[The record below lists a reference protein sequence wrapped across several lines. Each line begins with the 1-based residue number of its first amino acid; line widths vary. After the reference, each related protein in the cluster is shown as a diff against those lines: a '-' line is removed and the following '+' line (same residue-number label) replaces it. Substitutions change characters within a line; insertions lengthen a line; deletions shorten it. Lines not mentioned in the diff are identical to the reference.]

1 MEIPNTENPKENEF
15 ISENNKTTQN
25 STTNSMN
32 YSYPTIKKFIINE
45 NIDLSLTTSFY
56 SNFTFN
62 QKDYLKLLNNKCN
75 HGLTGLK
82 NLGNTSYLNSIIQCL
97 SNTPELVYYYI
108 SDKFLDD
115 IKIPSG
121 TNKNAQKKY
130 GSISKNFSI
139 ILKKLWLESN
149 KIINPIELKYSIDDK
164 ISLYKGNVQHDSQ
177 EFLLIF
183 LNLLHEE
190 VNRENIIGLNKYYE
204 TNKIENESDIA
215 ASKRF
220 WNFFKKENNS
230 ILIDLFYGQIK
241 NTIKCLNCAHSEINF
256 ETFSVLSLEIPNLKK
271 ISVLLV
277 PSNNIK
283 NNIEIDLFIS
293 DQALFIDIG
302 VYLKQYI
309 CSGFDNL
316 RVLVYNYN
324 NSSVKFVKMSENI
337 FNASKKGMIVIY
349 EISDY
354 ISNSDELNQENSLD
368 SNEEENNNE
377 NENENENNNNNDN
390 NNNYYYDYF
399 PFITLIKFKN
409 FDEEKD
415 KYIDNHFRSFPRVFP
430 INSYNKIKNF
440 RSKIL
445 GYLRK
450 YYPLPNDL
458 KNILN
463 DNYDNIIDNYN
474 NKNIDIDEIEL
485 NNIYLKE
492 YNLLFNENY
501 QKKLNINEE
510 IKNSIKNYLNN
521 FPFKIFL
528 VSNKEN
534 NEDKLF
540 FNSNFEEYSKEF
552 KDTDS
557 IDKIIN
563 YIRNGYKLVLYITNK
578 DLIDNFNEIIKINF
592 KNEKEKE
599 KEDLEE
605 DNNNNENDEEENNN
619 ENEVEKT
626 PTLNDIFIHFCL
638 HEKLDKENEWFCP
651 NCKKLVNAYKKL
663 DLFYLPRILMLS
675 IKRYQRIYL
684 SKTKVQLL
692 KKNNLVLFP
701 KSNMNLDKFVLG
713 PKIPNNIYD
722 LYSVNQHSGSNE
734 GGHYATAAKN
744 FGKWYMFDDQAVFDC
759 DDDMICTSEGYLL
772 FYRRKSEETDKKKN
786 NNNNNNNDDDKNKN
800 N

>member
-1 MEIPNTENPKENEF
+1 MEISNTENPKEIQS
-15 ISENNKTTQN
+15 ISENNKTSQN
-25 STTNSMN
+25 SITNSMN
-32 YSYPTIKKFIINE
+32 YTYPTIKKFINNE
-45 NIDLSLTTSFY
+45 NIDLSLTTDFY

-82 NLGNTSYLNSIIQCL
+82 NLGNTSYMNSIIQCL

-108 SDKFLDD
+108 SDKYLED

-130 GSISKNFSI
+130 GTISKNFSI

-164 ISLYKGNVQHDSQ
+164 ISFYKGNVQHDSQ

-204 TNKIENESDIA
+204 SNKIENESDIS

-271 ISVLLV
+271 INVLLV

-283 NNIEIDLFIS
+283 NNIEIDLFVS

-302 VYLKQYI
+302 IYLKQYI
-309 CSGFDNL
+309 SSGFDNL

-354 ISNSDELNQENSLD
+354 ISNSDEINQENSLN
-368 SNEEENNNE
+368 SNDEEENNNN
-377 NENENENNNNNDN
+377 NEIQNENNNNNDN

-415 KYIDNHFRSFPRVFP
+415 KHLDNHFRSFPRVFP

-458 KNILN
+458 KTILN

-474 NKNIDIDEIEL
+474 LKNIDIDEIEL

-501 QKKLNINEE
+501 QKKLNINDD
-510 IKNSIKNYLNN
+510 IKNSIKNYLDN

-540 FNSNFEEYSKEF
+540 FSSNFEEYSKEF
-552 KDTDS
+552 KDIDS

-563 YIRNGYKLVLYITNK
+563 FIRNGYKLVLYITNK
-578 DLIDNFNEIIKINF
+578 DLIDNFNEIIRISFNNNSNNN
-592 KNEKEKE
+592 NEKENDNNE
-599 KEDLEE
+599 ENNNEDNEE
-605 DNNNNENDEEENNN
+605 ENTNNNNENEI
-619 ENEVEKT
+619 EKT
-626 PTLNDIFIHFCL
+626 PTLSDILIHFSL
-638 HEKLDKENEWFCP
+638 HEKLDKDNEWFCP

-675 IKRYQRIYL
+675 IKRYERIYL

-692 KKNNLVLFP
+692 KKNNFVLFP
-701 KSNMNLDKFVLG
+701 ISNLNLDKFVLG

-759 DDDMICTSEGYLL
+759 DDDMICTTEGYLL
-772 FYRRKSEETDKKKN
+772 FYRRKSEVKDK
-786 NNNNNNNDDDKNKN
+786 NNNNNDDKNKN

>member
-1 MEIPNTENPKENEF
+1 MEISNTENPKEIQS
-15 ISENNKTTQN
+15 ISENNKTSQN
-25 STTNSMN
+25 SITNSMN
-32 YSYPTIKKFIINE
+32 YTYPTIKKFINNE
-45 NIDLSLTTSFY
+45 NIDLSLTTDFY

-82 NLGNTSYLNSIIQCL
+82 NLGNTSYMNSIIQCL

-108 SDKFLDD
+108 SDKYLED

-130 GSISKNFSI
+130 GTISKNFSI

-164 ISLYKGNVQHDSQ
+164 ISFYKGNVQHDSQ

-204 TNKIENESDIA
+204 SNKIENESDIS

-271 ISVLLV
+271 INVLLV

-283 NNIEIDLFIS
+283 NNIEIDLFVS

-302 VYLKQYI
+302 IYLKQYI
-309 CSGFDNL
+309 SSGFDNL

-354 ISNSDELNQENSLD
+354 ISNSDEINQENSLN
-368 SNEEENNNE
+368 SNDEEENNNN
-377 NENENENNNNNDN
+377 NEIQNENNNNNDN

-415 KYIDNHFRSFPRVFP
+415 KHLDNHFRSFPRVFP

-458 KNILN
+458 KTILN

-474 NKNIDIDEIEL
+474 LKNIDIDEIEL

-501 QKKLNINEE
+501 QKKLNINDD
-510 IKNSIKNYLNN
+510 IKNSIKNYLDN

-540 FNSNFEEYSKEF
+540 FSSNFEEYSKEF
-552 KDTDS
+552 KDIDS

-563 YIRNGYKLVLYITNK
+563 FIRNGYKLVLYITNK
-578 DLIDNFNEIIKINF
+578 DLIDNFNEIIRISFNNNSNNN
-592 KNEKEKE
+592 NEKENDNNE
-599 KEDLEE
+599 ENNNEDNEE
-605 DNNNNENDEEENNN
+605 ENTNNNNENEI
-619 ENEVEKT
+619 EKT
-626 PTLNDIFIHFCL
+626 PTLSDILIHFSL
-638 HEKLDKENEWFCP
+638 HEKLDKDNEWFCP

-675 IKRYQRIYL
+675 IKRYERIYL

-692 KKNNLVLFP
+692 KKNNFVLFP
-701 KSNMNLDKFVLG
+701 ISNLNLDKFVLG

-759 DDDMICTSEGYLL
+759 DDDMICTTEGYLL
-772 FYRRKSEETDKKKN
+772 FYRRKSEVK
-786 NNNNNNNDDDKNKN
+786 NNNNNDDKNKN